1 MDGGGRAGDRR
12 LNAWPC
18 GGDGDAVSRELFRSE
33 RLLVRAHGVD
43 GADRC
48 VVSFDNHGSGGDLDA
63 PGFGERFFV
72 DRGIPVVVVRGH
84 GNHWYQYADVAAA
97 LAAVRDGVA
106 AYRRVMTYG
115 SSMGGYAALRFADA
129 AGANAC
135 LALSPQY
142 TNNPAVAPWER
153 RWEQDATTIPW
164 REEIDAVLRCGCR
177 PVVVYDPSGP
187 DRRHAEMIAAAVPVT
202 AVPIRHAGHPV
213 ATYLAAAGLL
223 EPLVTATLDGT
234 LDADAFAVEARRRRA
249 GNAVYRS
256 ELARLQPPHRR
267 RVGIAL
273 ARGTVAAEPG
283 NDLAVH
289 TLATLLTAA
298 GDHGEALPLHVLAAE
313 RSGGFLA
320 YVTARCE
327 ALVAADDRRGA
338 LVAARAMAAAHGG
351 YAHVHSLFAHVLW
364 RNRRFDEALA
374 AARRAAAMVPA
385 DAHYAEVVALYEFRR
400 RPATLLRKLVR
411 RLLGLPPPPERRG

>member
-1 MDGGGRAGDRR
+1 MAP
-12 LNAWPC
+12 AW
-18 GGDGDAVSRELFRSE
+18 A
-33 RLLVRAHGVD
+33 
-43 GADRC
+43 
-48 VVSFDNHGSGGDLDA
+48 
-63 PGFGERFFV
+63 
-72 DRGIPVVVVRGH
+72 
-84 GNHWYQYADVAAA
+84 
-97 LAAVRDGVA
+97 
-106 AYRRVMTYG
+106 
-115 SSMGGYAALRFADA
+115 GYAALRFADA

-142 TNNPAVAPWER
+142 TNNPAIAPWER

-187 DRRHAEMIAAAVPVT
+187 DRRHAASIAAAVPV
-202 AVPIRHAGHPV
+202 AAIPIRHAGHPV

-223 EPLVTATLDGT
+223 EPLCWRRLTARSTR
-234 LDADAFAVEARRRRA
+234 AAFAVEARRRRA

-256 ELARLQPPHRR
+256 ELARLQPAHRR
-267 RVGIAL
+267 RLAIAL

-289 TLATLLTAA
+289 TLAMLLTAA
-298 GDHGEALPLHVLAAE
+298 GKHGEALPLHALAVE

-338 LVAARAMAAAHGG
+338 LAAARAMVAAHGD

-385 DAHYAEVVALYEFRR
+385 NAHYADVVALYEFRR
-400 RPATLLRKLVR
+400 RPATLLRKLAR
-411 RLLGLPPPPERRG
+411 RLLGLPPPSERRARRRPDRRTAPPARASGSCHWRCGQGIVDEADRDRHLERGQPLAHPGLQLRLSGAGAGRQVNDRRRLLAQRAVGHADHRRVGHRGMA